1 MNNLHRELAPVSAAA
16 WSEIEE
22 EARRTFAKYAAA
34 RRIVDVTVSED
45 PALSAVGT
53 GHLKDIAAP
62 ATGVLAR
69 VRTVQPIVEL
79 QVPFTVSRD
88 AVDDVERGAKDSDWQ
103 PVKDAAQ
110 TIAYTEDQLVFDGF
124 GEGHIA
130 GIRPASSLR
139 ALTLPAEAKDYPIAV
154 GDALAKLRAAG
165 VDGPYSVL
173 LSAKAYAAATEA
185 ADHGYPVIDHL
196 TQIVDGELIWT
207 PAIEGACVV
216 STRGGDYELTF
227 GQDLSIGYRGHDAS
241 TVDLYFREALT
252 FVVHTPEAGVALT
265 SA

>member
-1 MNNLHRELAPVSAAA
+1 
-16 WSEIEE
+16 
-22 EARRTFAKYAAA
+22 
-34 RRIVDVTVSED
+34 VDVTVSED

-53 GHLKDIAAP
+53 GHLLDIAAP
-62 ATGVLAR
+62 ATGVQAR

-79 QVPFTVSRD
+79 KVPFTVSRD

-110 TIAYTEDQLVFDGF
+110 MIAYAEDQLVFDGF
-124 GEGHIA
+124 EEGRIS

-139 ALTLPAEAKDYPIAV
+139 PLTLPAEAKDYPTAV
-154 GDALAKLRAAG
+154 GDALSKLRAAG

-173 LSAKAYAAATEA
+173 LSATAYTAATEA
-185 ADHGYPVIDHL
+185 ADHGYPVMDHL
-196 TQIVDGELIWT
+196 TRLVDGDLIWS

-216 STRGGDYELTF
+216 STRGGDFELTF
-227 GQDLSIGYRGHDAS
+227 SQDLSIGYASHDSS

-252 FVVHTPEAGVALT
+252 FVVHTPEAGVALK